1 MNKVIIIY
9 DSKGLYCT
17 EVKTIE
23 AAAQWIDCSTMALYK
38 NMQLSGV
45 MSCKG
50 FTVELEDDQSI
61 EAAL

>member
-9 DSKGLYCT
+9 DDKGLYCT

-50 FTVELEDDQSI
+50 YTLELENEECI
-61 EAAL
+61 EAAK